1 MTKIY
6 SLYGKDERTIDN
18 LKRKIRGYEK
28 MKIDITSQNRKL
40 HKENKQLKEKLEA
53 SEKARKESIL
63 ILGEYRHY
71 TLPTEEQ
78 NRENEDIVDKAY
90 NNLIL
95 KQDID
100 MNKIDYNSQQFKWA
114 KEIMQ
119 EKNVTILD
127 IDWNKFDTKEEIKEF
142 IEMLEKT
149 TEKLYK
155 GE

>member
-1 MTKIY
+1 
-6 SLYGKDERTIDN
+6 
-18 LKRKIRGYEK
+18 
-28 MKIDITSQNRKL
+28 
-40 HKENKQLKEKLEA
+40 
-53 SEKARKESIL
+53 
-63 ILGEYRHY
+63 
-71 TLPTEEQ
+71 
-78 NRENEDIVDKAY
+78 
-90 NNLIL
+90 
-95 KQDID
+95 

-127 IDWNKFDTKEEIKEF
+127 VDWNKFDTKEEIKEF

>member
-1 MTKIY
+1 
-6 SLYGKDERTIDN
+6 
-18 LKRKIRGYEK
+18 
-28 MKIDITSQNRKL
+28 
-40 HKENKQLKEKLEA
+40 
-53 SEKARKESIL
+53 
-63 ILGEYRHY
+63 
-71 TLPTEEQ
+71 
-78 NRENEDIVDKAY
+78 
-90 NNLIL
+90 
-95 KQDID
+95 

-114 KEIMQ
+114 TEIMQ

>member
-1 MTKIY
+1 
-6 SLYGKDERTIDN
+6 
-18 LKRKIRGYEK
+18 
-28 MKIDITSQNRKL
+28 
-40 HKENKQLKEKLEA
+40 
-53 SEKARKESIL
+53 
-63 ILGEYRHY
+63 
-71 TLPTEEQ
+71 
-78 NRENEDIVDKAY
+78 
-90 NNLIL
+90 
-95 KQDID
+95 